1 MLTIEHLSAMY
12 GAHAVLTGV
21 SFDARPGE
29 IVGVIG
35 PNGAGKSSL
44 LRVIS
49 GTLAPA
55 QGRVLLNGI
64 DLSRA
69 SAAARARQVAVVPQS
84 SYLPDAFTVG
94 EVVLMGRTPHLPLL
108 GVEGPHDYEVVRAA
122 LERTATSSLAERR
135 IGELSGGE
143 QQRVLIA
150 RALAQIA
157 GVARSTS
164 SGQACSV
171 DAATGS
177 ARSLAQSSGPGAG
190 SRALLLD
197 EATAHLDLKHQ
208 NAIWELVRQLAREGL
223 IVIAALHDLNIAAL
237 YADRL
242 ALLSG
247 GRLLTCGQPAQ
258 VLTPEWLRRAYD
270 VTAAVVAHP
279 LYGTPLVALAAGRMP
294 GVVESVDKGME
305 RE

>member
-12 GAHAVLTGV
+12 GAHAALTGV
-21 SFDARPGE
+21 SFEARPGE

-35 PNGAGKSSL
+35 PNSAGKSSL

-64 DLSRA
+64 DLARA

-84 SYLPDAFTVG
+84 SHLPDAFTVG

-157 GVARSTS
+157 AVDRPA
-164 SGQACSV
+164 
-171 DAATGS
+171 DAATAS
-177 ARSLAQSSGPGAG
+177 APFPAQRAGPDGG
-190 SRALLLD
+190 PRVLLLD

-208 NAIWELVRQLAREGL
+208 SAIWELVRRLAHEGL

-247 GRLLTCGQPAQ
+247 GCLLTYGPPAQ

-279 LYGTPLVALAAGRMP
+279 LYGTPLVALAAGGMP
-294 GVVESVDKGME
+294 GVVESVEKGME